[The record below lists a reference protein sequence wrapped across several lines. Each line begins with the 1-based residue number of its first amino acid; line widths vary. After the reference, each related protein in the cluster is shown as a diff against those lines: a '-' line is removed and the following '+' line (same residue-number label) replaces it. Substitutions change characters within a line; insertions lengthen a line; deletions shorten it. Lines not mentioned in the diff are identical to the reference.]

1 LNRVFR
7 IRTNR
12 ISATVKLLALA
23 GVLLVAFSGFAQA
36 VHVHAD
42 DSKLPSHECSLCSV
56 AHSGAVVSIP
66 YQPSPMFTLAE
77 LFIAPESVQL
87 SSGFLFSLRIRPPP
101 AA

>member
-1 LNRVFR
+1 VFR

-12 ISATVKLLALA
+12 VSSTVKLLALA

-56 AHSGAVVSIP
+56 AHSGAIVSVT
-66 YQPSPMFTLAE
+66 YQPSPMFTLTE
-77 LFIAPESVQL
+77 LFIVSERVAQ
-87 SSGFLFSLRIRPPP
+87 SSGFVFSLRIRPPP
-101 AA
+101 AV

>member
-1 LNRVFR
+1 MFR
-7 IRTNR
+7 TRKNR

-23 GVLLVAFSGFAQA
+23 GILLVAFSGFAQA
-36 VHVHAD
+36 VHVHTD

-56 AHSGAVVSIP
+56 AHSGAVVSVAYRP
-66 YQPSPMFTLAE
+66 TPLFTLAE
-77 LFIAPESVQL
+77 LFIAQESVQL

>member
-1 LNRVFR
+1 MFG

-56 AHSGAVVSIP
+56 AHSGAIVSVA
-66 YQPSPMFTLAE
+66 YQPSPMFTLTE
-77 LFIAPESVQL
+77 LFIVSERVMP
-87 SSGFLFSLRIRPPP
+87 SSGFIFSLRIRPPP
-101 AA
+101 AV